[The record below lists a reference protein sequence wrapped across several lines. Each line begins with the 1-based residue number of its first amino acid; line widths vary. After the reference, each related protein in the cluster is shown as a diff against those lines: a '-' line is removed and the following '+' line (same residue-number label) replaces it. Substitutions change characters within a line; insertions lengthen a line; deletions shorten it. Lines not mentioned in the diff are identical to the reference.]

1 MKTYRLFARLIAYQ
15 PWMNLL
21 AGGLWITLNYMQAIP
36 GLLTREFF
44 NQLTGETQVTVNLW
58 SVVLLFVISLVVR
71 HWLFVAGVFASETVM
86 FTAGSLLQR
95 NLLERVFQ
103 RPGARALPPNVS
115 PGEAISRFRDDV
127 DEIEDVFELLADF
140 IGIALFQIFIVAVMA
155 SINATIT
162 FLVALPIVGVLVITR
177 LGHQSIRKYR
187 IASRA
192 ATGQVTNAIAEM
204 FSGALAIQVAN
215 AEEAV
220 VANFRKFNDERRRHT
235 LKDQVFNE
243 ALNATY
249 GNTAE
254 LGLGL
259 VLLFAGQS
267 MALGRFTVGDFALFV
282 YFIPYM
288 VEFTYFLGILLA
300 RYKQC
305 GVSFERMAVLLQGAP
320 PETMAQHAPIY
331 LTRPAPPLP
340 ATIKTPA
347 HQLDALNITGLTY
360 HHPDTGRGIKNINL
374 TLNRGQFVVITGRIG
389 SGKTTLLRA
398 LLGLLPKQAGDIQW
412 NDEPV
417 DDPANFLIP
426 PRAAYTPQVPRL
438 FSESLR
444 DNLLMG
450 LPESEVDLP
459 AALRAAVLESDVT
472 AMDAGLDTM
481 VGPRGVRLSGGQVQ
495 RAAAARMFMRQP
507 ELLVFDDLSSA
518 LDVETEKLL
527 WERLAGPTD
536 RPVTF
541 HSSSVTCLVISHRR
555 PALRRADHIIVLKDG
570 RVEAEGKL
578 DELLTTCEEMQHL
591 WHGEFY
597 KDGPLNGGA

>member
-1 MKTYRLFARLIAYQ
+1 
-15 PWMNLL
+15 
-21 AGGLWITLNYMQAIP
+21 
-36 GLLTREFF
+36 
-44 NQLTGETQVTVNLW
+44 
-58 SVVLLFVISLVVR
+58 VVSLVVR
-71 HWLFVAGVFASETVM
+71 HWLFVGGVFASETAM
-86 FTAGSLLQR
+86 FGAGSLLQR

-140 IGIALFQIFIVAVMA
+140 IGIALFQIFIVVVMA

-177 LGHQSIRKYR
+177 LGHPSIRKYR
-187 IASRA
+187 AASRA

-204 FSGALAIQVAN
+204 FGGTLAIQLAN

-243 ALNATY
+243 ALNATF

-259 VLLFAGQS
+259 VLLFAGQN

-288 VEFTYFLGILLA
+288 VEFTFFLGILLA

-320 PETMAQHAPIY
+320 PEAMVKHAPVY

-340 ATIKTPA
+340 AVIKTEA
-347 HQLDALNITGLTY
+347 HYLQTLAVTGLTY
-360 HHPDTGRGIKNINL
+360 HHPDTGRGVVDVNL
-374 TLNRGQFVVITGRIG
+374 NLQRGQFVVITGRIG

-398 LLGLLPKQAGDIQW
+398 LLGLLPKQAGHIQW
-412 NDEPV
+412 NGERV
-417 DDPANFLIP
+417 EDPADFLIP

-444 DNLLMG
+444 ANLLMG
-450 LPESEVDLP
+450 LPEADVNL
-459 AALRAAVLESDVT
+459 ATALHAAVIDADVA
-472 AMDAGLDTM
+472 AMPEGLDTV

-495 RAAAARMFMRQP
+495 RAAAARMFVRQP

-527 WERLAGPTD
+527 WERLDHGWKSDEGFA
-536 RPVTF
+536 RPSTGLGLPSRAAVTR
-541 HSSSVTCLVISHRR
+541 LVVSHRR
-555 PALRRADHIIVLKDG
+555 PALRRADHIIVLKEG
-570 RVEAEGKL
+570 RVEAEGQL
-578 DELLTTCEEMQHL
+578 DQLLETCEEMQHL

-597 KDGPLNGGA
+597 KDDEVDGGN